1 MVLYLVS
8 NPCKDGKLFLADG
21 RKSGGFPRNGN
32 SQNGLFSIYL
42 TYNQYVKSTVVYY
55 LRSLQLFQGAI
66 WPAPVKPVVRT
77 LPDQRRKHR
86 LPLCRRPQIRMP
98 EIIALPQHRLALLA
112 RQRVG
117 EAAAEVQPRRWHP
130 VEGRSTLSME
140 ALLRRGVDGFSLSQ
154 RALLLIRRLRDEG

>member
-1 MVLYLVS
+1 
-8 NPCKDGKLFLADG
+8 
-21 RKSGGFPRNGN
+21 
-32 SQNGLFSIYL
+32 
-42 TYNQYVKSTVVYY
+42 
-55 LRSLQLFQGAI
+55 
-66 WPAPVKPVVRT
+66 
-77 LPDQRRKHR
+77 
-86 LPLCRRPQIRMP
+86 MP

-130 VEGRSTLSME
+130 DEGRSTLSME